1 MSQDT
6 VDFPWRSP
14 FEDEKITLQAT
25 PIVTKKASWKTWIET
40 HRIVIGLVIAIAT
53 LILILENKK
62 VEQVPT
68 PHQGLHQISIMVP
81 VIPFA
86 KGSTI
91 QARLLKPVIAPVKSF
106 TKTQLL
112 SVFTEEDIER
122 IDGQVIAK
130 KDLAPY
136 RPIFWPSLELKP
148 QIKNPKP
155 QVQILYPTGATP

>member
-1 MSQDT
+1 MSQET

-14 FEDEKITLQAT
+14 FEDEKINLQPT
-25 PIVTKKASWKTWIET
+25 PKEPEKSRWKTWIEKYRT
-40 HRIVIGLVIAIAT
+40 VVGLVLAIAT
-53 LILILENKK
+53 LILLLENKK
-62 VEQVPT
+62 AEQVPA

-86 KGSTI
+86 KGSAI
-91 QARLLKPVIAPVKSF
+91 EASLLKPVIAPVKSF

-148 QIKNPKP
+148 KMKNSEP
-155 QVQILYPTGATP
+155 QVQILYPTGANP